1 MNSYTYSNAREN
13 LAAILDMAATGEPVE
28 VTRRNGESAVVVSK
42 TEFERYR
49 KATLDAE
56 FAEIMQTH
64 GTAYTELSKR

>member
-13 LAAILDMAATGEPVE
+13 LAAILDMAATGVPVE

-49 KATLDAE
+49 KAALDAE

>member
-28 VTRRNGESAVVVSK
+28 VTRRNGESVVIVSK

-49 KATLDAE
+49 TAALDAE

>member
-13 LAAILDMAATGEPVE
+13 LAAILEMAATGEPVE

-42 TEFERYR
+42 AEFERYR
-49 KATLDAE
+49 KAALDAE

>member
-1 MNSYTYSNAREN
+1 MNSYTYSHAREN
-13 LAAILDMAATGEPVE
+13 LAAILEMATTGEPVE

-42 TEFERYR
+42 AEFERYR
-49 KATLDAE
+49 NAVLDAE

>member
-42 TEFERYR
+42 AEFERYR
-49 KATLDAE
+49 KAALDAE

>member
-13 LAAILDMAATGEPVE
+13 LAAILDMVATGEPVE
-28 VTRRNGESAVVVSK
+28 VTRRNGESVVVVSK

-49 KATLDAE
+49 KAALDAE